1 MNREEMLAAF
11 GKLRFCVLWPG
22 NWEDIGFTERPIWIN
37 SEGYGYY
44 FDDEPCLFTLIENV
58 APETVSLIKQ
68 KAATGNLS
76 VEDVLSTPFSELNTW
91 DDEEYWEWH
100 LGDFVNLPESSSG
113 IVFCGDGDGGWFFFS
128 TEEELITAF
137 EKDSSDYNFGEKWAD
152 LDDALLEQWYMRI
165 FSPGVDFE
173 LPMTLDITK

>member
-1 MNREEMLAAF
+1 MASGNSGTISVTGTKNMSA
-11 GKLRFCVLWPG
+11 VLYW
-22 NWEDIGFTERPIWIN
+22 
-37 SEGYGYY
+37 SETYNVASN
-44 FDDEPCLFTLIENV
+44 THVVSTENV

-152 LDDALLEQWYMRI
+152 LDDTLLEQWYMRI